1 MMPNITPVLPG
12 YLYAVDQVLPKE
24 LFDSI
29 LSIDWQTRP
38 ADRLE
43 IGWGLRRRIIHDPE
57 QDHVVNDY
65 CFNQLQQAIEQQ
77 CCIKFT
83 LTQQQS
89 FQYWLDDPGFRPDM
103 HTDGDLSSAVQI
115 YLQAGARLD
124 LGTAFYHTADY
135 QDQLHMFASR
145 PNTGYIMFNQPEP
158 DRPLLWHDM
167 TQPVPEGIS
176 RLCLYIT
183 LGAYVRV

>member
-1 MMPNITPVLPG
+1 MMPKITPVLPG
-12 YLYAVDQVLPKE
+12 YLYAIDQVFPKE

-29 LSIDWQTRP
+29 QSIDWQTRP
-38 ADRLE
+38 ANRLE
-43 IGWGLRRRIIHDPE
+43 IGQGLRRQIVYDPA

-77 CCIKFT
+77 CPIRFT
-83 LTQQQS
+83 HKEQQS
-89 FQYWLDDPGFRPDM
+89 LQYWLDEPGFRPDM

-115 YLQAGARLD
+115 YLQAGTRLD
-124 LGTAFYHTADY
+124 LGTAFYHTEDY
-135 QDQLHMFASR
+135 RDQLHLFASE

-158 DRPLLWHDM
+158 GRPMLWHDM
-167 TQPVPEGIS
+167 TQPIPEGID

-183 LGAYVRV
+183 MGAYLRV